1 MLNVTCHAWLSWI
14 RNFWKVSYHS
24 MLRRVIIMITTNVF
38 HVKFSPNNF
47 GLHMQGRYGKCAT
60 HFLLISLQS
69 YLTSKEN
76 WASAYFYLHYTLP
89 SGFFST
95 IFRKLKAKYLPK
107 FWVTVAWS
115 RFCARDLL
123 CLCSKFLKKWIKWEK
138 SAQNM
143 LELDQKIGLI
153 S

>member
-1 MLNVTCHAWLSWI
+1 MRYYQYGTNEICTYYHRASVVIIHRSISQTMLNVTCHAWLSWI

-89 SGFFST
+89 SSFF
-95 IFRKLKAKYLPK
+95 R
-107 FWVTVAWS
+107 
-115 RFCARDLL
+115 RF
-123 CLCSKFLKKWIKWEK
+123 SGN
-138 SAQNM
+138 S
-143 LELDQKIGLI
+143 
-153 S
+153 